1 MSCPSG
7 RDCGRPV
14 VFAECG
20 VEFRPPA
27 TRGEFSA
34 ATKRRGRS
42 LRLSPSGVVRELLV
56 ERGYSGLTV
65 DAVAAKAG
73 VGKPRSIGGTPR
85 SKN

>member
-1 MSCPSG
+1 M
-7 RDCGRPV
+7 
-14 VFAECG
+14 
-20 VEFRPPA
+20 
-27 TRGEFSA
+27 
-34 ATKRRGRS
+34 
-42 LRLSPSGVVRELLV
+42 VRELLV